1 MADVVAPSVRRRMMA
16 GIRATNTHP
25 EVTLRSALHSKG
37 LRYRLNDKHLPG
49 KPDLVFPKYKAAL
62 FVHGCFWHKHD
73 CHLFKW
79 PSTRQE
85 FWRTKLN
92 RNSERDALVV
102 KTLTDAGWRVGIVWE
117 CALKGRQRRSLDS
130 VAEDC
135 LKWLKSGRGRLEIR
149 GLADEERTALGLL

>member
-1 MADVVAPSVRRRMMA
+1 MA
-16 GIRATNTHP
+16 GIRATNTRP

-37 LRYRLNDKHLPG
+37 LRYRLNDRNLPG
-49 KPDLVFPKYKAAL
+49 KPDLVFPKYKAVL

-92 RNSERDALVV
+92 WNSERDALVV
-102 KTLTDAGWRVGIVWE
+102 KTLTGAGWRVGIVWE
-117 CALKGRQRRSLDS
+117 CALKGKLRHSLDE
-130 VAEDC
+130 VADDC
-135 LKWLKSGRGRLEIR
+135 VKWLKSTRVRMEIR
-149 GLADEERTALGLL
+149 GDSR